1 MGFAMGLTYNTLA
14 TSAMLATEAGNE
26 GATAG
31 ASGVMGSLCIGLA
44 VGLGGA
50 IKNQVEY
57 RGGDLGQVMD
67 LIGIFMLSVLGI
79 LIWIIWQR
87 FPREK
92 TWYQNE

>member
-1 MGFAMGLTYNTLA
+1 M
-14 TSAMLATEAGNE
+14 
-26 GATAG
+26 
-31 ASGVMGSLCIGLA
+31 
-44 VGLGGA
+44 GLGGA

-67 LIGIFMLSVLGI
+67 LIGILMLSVLGF

-92 TWYQNE
+92 TWYQND